1 MVDFVGFGTG
11 YNKQMNSD
19 ERRRLELAKAFNEF
33 RQSNP
38 YASPME
44 MQSFVDQAAAG
55 RNYLAGGMPS
65 ADVLNIIG
73 KRNAEALQAKKDA
86 DARAAATNRLN
97 LFQTQLNMGDDLARG
112 FTGDIFTEDE
122 EANRIFTDEYKNYL
136 KDIEEQSG
144 VDFSEIL
151 TPDRIRKVREDRTIS
166 LVPKVVDYIRTTDGQ
181 VNVEDAAKALGVPKF
196 LIDSVVQRVKT
207 QLSRESAD
215 YLYNKKKDL
224 LAQIRPIMEEG
235 RDVNE
240 AFEAFKT
247 DAINFGI
254 DQSEVNKVLAE
265 MKKESDRIRKKID
278 EDRVYEQNKRVQEV
292 KIAFAND
299 VQNVPQVKVAI
310 ARGDIEAAKEFMEEY
325 LLNNYTTLSDNEKA
339 AIKETFTSI
348 VKGLTIEAQYNQ
360 DTIHNEKKAKA
371 DERVAGVPAAVLK
384 KSQESAFNFFTG
396 GKKGQINPA
405 TSGEAVAAPA
415 VVAELAKKY
424 DLSNS
429 YTLSL
434 LSDYFKRLGKDEG
447 SDYNSVLAGANA
459 ILENSRGVT
468 TIEQA
473 TEYTQDLVRKQTG
486 DFDGDQTFENWFTN
500 EKTQYTKKFEE
511 AKAALTSALQETDAT
526 KKLRALRGVAAG
538 LNQLQQ
544 VTAESFRTA
553 FRYAQGKDRWITAGT
568 PGWDRTAVEGWQSG
582 INNEK
587 NALMEKITQQIAIA
601 ERQVQ
606 VRPTGPTLVDNLS
619 GQVKRTRRNNIDSVP
634 NAVPSGPARLMI
646 KDFLRVS
653 NLKNDMI
660 NKLDQGQY
668 QQFQNDPVSF
678 IKTYYNTYYSQW
690 ITRNNNGD
698 DL

>member
-73 KRNAEALQAKKDA
+73 QRNAEALAAKKA
-86 DARAAATNRLN
+86 QEAQAAATNKLN
-97 LFQTQLNMGDDLARG
+97 LFNTQLNMGDDLARG
-112 FTGDIFTEDE
+112 FTGDIFTENERGD
-122 EANRIFTDEYKNYL
+122 NVFSDEYKNFL
-136 KDIEEQSG
+136 KDVELQSG

-196 LIDSVVQRVKT
+196 LIDSVVSRVKT
-207 QLSRESAD
+207 QLSRESAE

-224 LAQIRPIMEEG
+224 LAQIKPIMEQG

-247 DAINFGI
+247 DAINFGV
-254 DQSEVNKVLAE
+254 DQSEINKVLAE
-265 MKKESDRIRKKID
+265 MKKESDRIRTKID
-278 EDRVYEQNKRVQEV
+278 EDRTFQKNKRVQEV

-299 VQNVPQVKVAI
+299 IQNVPQVKVAI
-310 ARGDIEAAKEFMEEY
+310 ARGDIDSAKTFMEKY
-325 LLNNYTTLSDNEKA
+325 LLDNYTTLGEDEKKT
-339 AIKETFTSI
+339 IMDTFDTI
-348 VKGLTIEAQYNQ
+348 IDGLRIEAQYNQ
-360 DTIHNEKKAKA
+360 DGIHNEKKTKA
-371 DERVAGVPAAVLK
+371 DERVAGVPALVLQ
-384 KSQESAFNFFTG
+384 KSQEAAFNFFTG

-434 LSDYFKRLGKDEG
+434 LSDYFKRLGKAEG
-447 SDYNSVLAGANA
+447 SDYNTVLAGANSL
-459 ILENSRGVT
+459 LENTRGVT
-468 TIEQA
+468 TIKEA

-486 DFDGDQTFENWFTN
+486 DFDGDQTFDNWFTN
-500 EKTQYTKKFEE
+500 EKTQYNKKFEE

-553 FRYAQGKDRWITAGT
+553 FRYSQGADRWITAGT
-568 PGWDRTAVEGWQSG
+568 PGWDRTAVQGWQNG
-582 INNEK
+582 INSEK
-587 NALMEKITQQIAIA
+587 DALMEQITEQIAIA

-606 VRPTGPTLVDNLS
+606 DTPRGPNLVDNIS
-619 GQVKRTRRNNIDSVP
+619 NQRKKTRRNGIG
-634 NAVPSGPARLMI
+634 AVIGNTPEGPRRLMVR
-646 KDFLRVS
+646 DFLDVG
-653 NLKNDMI
+653 NLRSDMV
-660 NKLDQGQY
+660 NKVAEDQY
-668 QQFQNDPVSF
+668 QMFTNDPVSF
-678 IKTYYNTYYSQW
+678 IKTYYNDFYSAW
-690 ITRNNNGD
+690 IGRNNNGD

>member
-73 KRNAEALQAKKDA
+73 QRNAEALQAKKDA
-86 DARAAATNRLN
+86 DARAAATSRLN
-97 LFQTQLNMGDDLARG
+97 LFNTQLNMGDDLARG

-196 LIDSVVQRVKT
+196 LIDSVVQRVQT

-265 MKKESDRIRKKID
+265 MKKESDRIRTKID
-278 EDRVYEQNKRVQEV
+278 EDRNFEKAERVQKV
-292 KIAFAND
+292 KIAFGND

-310 ARGDIEAAKEFMEEY
+310 ARGDINSAKQFMEKY
-325 LLNNYTTLSDNEKA
+325 LLDNYTTLGDDEKK
-339 AIKETFTSI
+339 AIMDTFDTI
-348 VKGLTIEAQYNQ
+348 IDGLRIEAQYDQ
-360 DTIHNEKKAKA
+360 DTLHNEKKSLA
-371 DERVAGVPAAVLK
+371 DKTVAGVPAAVLK
-384 KSQESAFNFFTG
+384 KSQDSALNFFTG

-434 LSDYFKRLGKDEG
+434 LSDYFKRLGKAEG
-447 SDYNSVLAGANA
+447 ADYNAVLAGANS

-473 TEYTQDLVRKQTG
+473 TEYTQDLTRKQLG
-486 DFDGDQTFENWFTN
+486 DFDGDQTFDNWFTN
-500 EKTQYTKKFEE
+500 EKTQYNKKFEE
-511 AKAALTSALQETDAT
+511 AKSALTTALAETDPT

-582 INNEK
+582 INTEK
-587 NALMEKITQQIAIA
+587 NALMEKITEQIAIA
-601 ERQVQ
+601 ERQV
-606 VRPTGPTLVDNLS
+606 RDTPRGPNLVDNIS
-619 GQVKRTRRNNIDSVP
+619 NQRRKTRKNGIGSVIDRTPD
-634 NAVPSGPARLMI
+634 GPRRLMVRA
-646 KDFLRVS
+646 FLEVS
-653 NLKNDMI
+653 NLRADMI
-660 NKLDQGQY
+660 NKVAEDQY
-668 QQFQNDPVSF
+668 QMFTSDPVSF
-678 IKTYYNTYYSQW
+678 IKTYYNDFYSNW

>member
-11 YNKQMNSD
+11 YNKQMDSD
-19 ERRRLELAKAFNEF
+19 ERRRLELAKAFNDF
-33 RQSNP
+33 RQTNP

-73 KRNAEALQAKKDA
+73 KRNAEALQAKKNQEA
-86 DARAAATNRLN
+86 QAAAASKLN
-97 LFQTQLNMGDDLARG
+97 LFNTQLNMGDDLARG
-112 FTGDIFTEDE
+112 FTGNIFTEN
-122 EANRIFTDEYKNYL
+122 EAGDNVLSEAYKKFLTDVEA
-136 KDIEEQSG
+136 QSG

-151 TPDRIRKVREDRTIS
+151 TPDRVKKVREDRTIS
-166 LVPKVVDYIRTTDGQ
+166 LVPKVVDYIRTTDGK

-265 MKKESDRIRKKID
+265 MKKESDRIRTKID
-278 EDRVYEQNKRVQEV
+278 EDRNFELAERVQKV

-299 VQNVPQVKVAI
+299 VQQVPQVKVAI
-310 ARGDIEAAKEFMEEY
+310 ARGDIETAKKFMEKY
-325 LLNNYTTLSDNEKA
+325 LLDNYTTLGDTEKRA
-339 AIKETFTSI
+339 VISTFDTI
-348 VKGLTIEAQYNQ
+348 IEGLTVESQYEQ
-360 DTIHNEKKAKA
+360 DTLHNEKKSVA
-371 DERVAGVPAAVLK
+371 DKTVAGVPAAVLK
-384 KSQESAFNFFTG
+384 KSQDSAFNFFTG
-396 GKKGQINPA
+396 GERNKINPA
-405 TSGEAVAAPA
+405 TAGEAVAAPA
-415 VVAELAKKY
+415 VVAELAKRY

-447 SDYNSVLAGANA
+447 ADYNAVLAGANS

-473 TEYTQDLVRKQTG
+473 TEYTQDLTRKQLG
-486 DFDGDQTFENWFTN
+486 DFDGDQTFDNWFTN
-500 EKTQYTKKFEE
+500 EKTQYGKKFDE
-511 AKAALTSALQETDAT
+511 AKSALTSALQETDPS

-553 FRYAQGKDRWITAGT
+553 FRYGQGKDRWITAGT
-568 PGWDRTAVEGWQSG
+568 PGWNRELVDGWQSG
-582 INNEK
+582 VNTEK
-587 NALMEKITQQIAIA
+587 DALMEQITEQIAIA

-606 VRPTGPTLVDNLS
+606 NTPTAPTLVDNIS
-619 GQVKRTRRNNIDSVP
+619 STEKQFRNTSIPVVIGNQQGKARTMVAEFMAISNIKR
-634 NAVPSGPARLMI
+634 
-646 KDFLRVS
+646 
-653 NLKNDMI
+653 DMI
-660 NKLDQGQY
+660 NKLESNQY
-668 QQFQNDPVSF
+668 REFQVDPVSF
-678 IKTYYNTYYSQW
+678 IKRYYNTYYSQW
-690 ITRNNNGD
+690 ITQNNNGD

>member
-553 FRYAQGKDRWITAGT
+553 FRYSQGADRWITAGT

>member
-582 INNEK
+582 INTEK

>member
-33 RQSNP
+33 RQTNP

-65 ADVLNIIG
+65 SDVLNIIG
-73 KRNAEALQAKKDA
+73 QRNAEALAAKKA
-86 DARAAATNRLN
+86 QEAQAAAANKFDLFSKALN
-97 LFQTQLNMGDDLARG
+97 NADDLILRFG
-112 FTGDIFTEDE
+112 ENPVDE
-122 EANRIFTDEYKNYL
+122 ETGLPTENFTKFLETL
-136 KDIEEQSG
+136 KEQSG
-144 VDFSEIL
+144 VDFSGVI
-151 TPDRIRKVREDRTIS
+151 TPNRINQVRTDRTLT
-166 LVPKVVDYIRTTDGQ
+166 LVPKVVDYIKSTDGT
-181 VNVEDAAKALGVPKF
+181 VSVEQAAAALGVPKF
-196 LIDSVVQRVKT
+196 LVDGVTKRVNT
-207 QLSRESAD
+207 ILSREKAN
-215 YLYNKKKDL
+215 YLLDKKKDL
-224 LAQIRPIMEEG
+224 LAQIEPIMKRGGDVEE
-235 RDVNE
+235 
-240 AFEAFKT
+240 AIKAFKT
-247 DAINFGI
+247 DAENAGVDAAELNTAI
-254 DQSEVNKVLAE
+254 AE
-265 MKKESDRIRKKID
+265 MKTESARIAKKIE
-278 EDRVYEQNKRVQEV
+278 EDRNFELAERVQKV

-299 VQNVPQVKVAI
+299 VQQVPQVKVAI
-310 ARGDIEAAKEFMEEY
+310 ARGDIETAKKFMEKY
-325 LLNNYTTLSDNEKA
+325 LLDNYTTLGETEKK
-339 AIKETFTSI
+339 AIMDTFDTI
-348 VKGLTIEAQYNQ
+348 VEGLTVEAQYDQ
-360 DTIHNEKKAKA
+360 DTLHNEKKSVA
-371 DERVAGVPAAVLK
+371 DKTVAGVPAAVLK
-384 KSQESAFNFFTG
+384 KSQDSAFNFFTG

-434 LSDYFKRLGKDEG
+434 LSDYFKRLGKAEG
-447 SDYNSVLAGANA
+447 ADYNAVLAGANA

-473 TEYTQDLVRKQTG
+473 TEYTQDLTRKQLG
-486 DFDGDQTFENWFTN
+486 DFDGDQTFDNWFTN
-500 EKTQYTKKFEE
+500 EKTQYTKKFDE

-582 INNEK
+582 INTEK
-587 NALMEKITQQIAIA
+587 NALMEQITEQIAIA

-606 VRPTGPTLVDNLS
+606 DTPRGPNLVDNIS
-619 GQVKRTRRNNIDSVP
+619 NQRKKTRRNGIG
-634 NAVPSGPARLMI
+634 AVIGNTPEGPRRLMVR
-646 KDFLRVS
+646 DFLDVS
-653 NLKNDMI
+653 NLKYDMV
-660 NKLDQGQY
+660 NKVAEDQY
-668 QQFQNDPVSF
+668 QMFTNDPVSF
-678 IKTYYNTYYSQW
+678 IKTYYNDFYSAW
-690 ITRNNNGD
+690 IGRHNNGD

>member
-73 KRNAEALQAKKDA
+73 QRNAEALQAKKDA
-86 DARAAATNRLN
+86 DARAAATNKLN
-97 LFQTQLNMGDDLARG
+97 LFNTQLNMGDDLARG

-196 LIDSVVQRVKT
+196 LIDSVVQRVQT

-265 MKKESDRIRKKID
+265 MKKESDRIRTKID
-278 EDRVYEQNKRVQEV
+278 EDRNFEKAERVQKV
-292 KIAFAND
+292 KIAFGND

-310 ARGDIEAAKEFMEEY
+310 ARGDINSAKQFMEKY
-325 LLNNYTTLSDNEKA
+325 LLDNYTTLGDDEKK
-339 AIKETFTSI
+339 AIMDTFDTI
-348 VKGLTIEAQYNQ
+348 IDGLRIEAQYDQ
-360 DTIHNEKKAKA
+360 DTLHNEKKSLA
-371 DERVAGVPAAVLK
+371 DKTVAGVPAAVLK
-384 KSQESAFNFFTG
+384 KSQDSAFNFFTG

-434 LSDYFKRLGKDEG
+434 LSDYFKRLGKAEG
-447 SDYNSVLAGANA
+447 ADYNAVLAGANS

-473 TEYTQDLVRKQTG
+473 TEYTQDLTRKQLG
-486 DFDGDQTFENWFTN
+486 DFDGDQTFDNWFTN
-500 EKTQYTKKFEE
+500 EKTQYNKKFEE
-511 AKAALTSALQETDAT
+511 AKSALTTALAETDPT

-582 INNEK
+582 INTEK
-587 NALMEKITQQIAIA
+587 NALMEKITEQIAIA

-606 VRPTGPTLVDNLS
+606 VRPTGPNLVDNIS
-619 GQVKRTRRNNIDSVP
+619 NQRRKTRKNGIGSVIDRTPD
-634 NAVPSGPARLMI
+634 GPRRLMVRA
-646 KDFLRVS
+646 FLGVS
-653 NLKNDMI
+653 NLRADMI
-660 NKLDQGQY
+660 NKVAEDQY
-668 QQFQNDPVSF
+668 QMFTSDPVSF
-678 IKTYYNTYYSQW
+678 IKTYYNDFYSNW

>member
-73 KRNAEALQAKKDA
+73 QRNAEALQAKKDA
-86 DARAAATNRLN
+86 DARAAATSKLN
-97 LFQTQLNMGDDLARG
+97 LFNTQLGMGDDLARG
-112 FTGDIFTEDE
+112 FTGDIFTENERGD
-122 EANRIFTDEYKNYL
+122 NVFSDEYKNFL
-136 KDIEEQSG
+136 KDVELQSG

-196 LIDSVVQRVKT
+196 LINSVVQRVKT
-207 QLSRESAD
+207 QLSRESAE

-224 LAQIRPIMEEG
+224 LAQIQPIMERG
-235 RDVNE
+235 GDVDKALE
-240 AFEAFKT
+240 SFKT
-247 DAINFGI
+247 DVTNFGVSA
-254 DQSEVNKVLAE
+254 DEVNKAVAE
-265 MKKESDRIRKKID
+265 MKTESARIAKKIK
-278 EDRVYEQNKRVQEV
+278 EDRDYELAERTQKV

-299 VQNVPQVKVAI
+299 VQQVPQVKVAI
-310 ARGDIEAAKEFMEEY
+310 ARGDIDSAKKFMEKY
-325 LLNNYTTLSDNEKA
+325 LLDNYTTLGETEKK
-339 AIKETFTSI
+339 AIMDTFDTI
-348 VKGLTIEAQYNQ
+348 IDGLTIEAQYNQ
-360 DTIHNEKKAKA
+360 DGIHNEKKAKA
-371 DERVAGVPAAVLK
+371 DERVAGVPALVLQR
-384 KSQESAFNFFTG
+384 SQDSAFNFFTG

-405 TSGEAVAAPA
+405 TSGEATAAPA
-415 VVAELAKKY
+415 VAAELAKKY

-434 LSDYFKRLGKDEG
+434 LSDYFKRVGKDEG
-447 SDYNSVLAGANA
+447 TDYNALLAGANS

-468 TIEQA
+468 TIQQA
-473 TEYTQDLVRKQTG
+473 NEYTQDLVRKQTG
-486 DFDGDQTFENWFTN
+486 DFDGDQTFDNWFTN
-500 EKTQYTKKFEE
+500 EKTQYTKKFDE
-511 AKAALTSALQETDAT
+511 AKAALTSALQETDPA

-553 FRYAQGKDRWITAGT
+553 FRYSQGADRWITAGT
-568 PGWDRTAVEGWQSG
+568 PGWDRTAVQGWQNG
-582 INNEK
+582 INSEK
-587 NALMEKITQQIAIA
+587 NALMEQITEQIAIA

-606 VRPTGPTLVDNLS
+606 VTPTGPTLVDNLS
-619 GQVKRTRRNNIDSVP
+619 GQEKRTRRNNIGNVP

-646 KDFLRVS
+646 QDFLRVS

>member
-73 KRNAEALQAKKDA
+73 QRNAEALQAKKDA
-86 DARAAATNRLN
+86 DARAAATNKLN
-97 LFQTQLNMGDDLARG
+97 LFQTQLGMGDDLARG
-112 FTGDIFTEDE
+112 FTGNIFTENERGD
-122 EANRIFTDEYKNYL
+122 NVFSDEYKNFL
-136 KDIEEQSG
+136 KDVELQSG

-196 LIDSVVQRVKT
+196 LIDSVVSRVKT
-207 QLSRESAD
+207 QLSRESAE

-224 LAQIRPIMEEG
+224 LAQIEPIMKRG
-235 RDVNE
+235 GDVNKALE
-240 AFEAFKT
+240 SFKT
-247 DAINFGI
+247 DVTNFGVSA
-254 DQSEVNKVLAE
+254 DEVNKAVAE
-265 MKKESDRIRKKID
+265 MKTESDRIAKVIK
-278 EDRVYEQNKRVQEV
+278 EDRDYELAKRTQQA
-292 KIAFAND
+292 KIAFGND

-310 ARGDIEAAKEFMEEY
+310 ARGDIDSAKKLMEKY
-325 LLNNYTTLSDNEKA
+325 LLDNYTTLGETEKQ
-339 AIKETFTSI
+339 AIMATFDTI
-348 VKGLTIEAQYNQ
+348 IDGMRIEAQYDQ
-360 DTIHNEKKAKA
+360 DTLHNEKKSLA
-371 DERVAGVPAAVLK
+371 DKTVAGVPAAVLK
-384 KSQESAFNFFTG
+384 KSQDSAFNFFTG

-405 TSGEAVAAPA
+405 TAGEAVAAPA
-415 VVAELAKKY
+415 VVAELAKTY

-434 LSDYFKRLGKDEG
+434 LSDYFKRLGKAEG
-447 SDYNSVLAGANA
+447 SNYNDVLSGANA
-459 ILENSRGVT
+459 ILENTRGVT
-468 TIEQA
+468 TIKQA
-473 TEYTQDLVRKQTG
+473 TEYTQDLTRKQLG
-486 DFDGDQTFENWFTN
+486 DFDGDQTFDNWFTN
-500 EKTQYTKKFEE
+500 EKTQYTKKFDE

-582 INNEK
+582 INTEK
-587 NALMEKITQQIAIA
+587 NALMEQITEQIAIA

-606 VRPTGPTLVDNLS
+606 NTPTSPSLVDNIS
-619 GQVKRTRRNNIDSVP
+619 GQERTFRNSNIPTVITSQQGQRQNMV
-634 NAVPSGPARLMI
+634 
-646 KDFLRVS
+646 KDFMDIR
-653 NLKNDMI
+653 NIKRDII
-660 NKLDQGQY
+660 NKLDSAQY
-668 QQFQNDPVSF
+668 QEFQQDPVSF
-678 IKTYYNTYYSQW
+678 IKRYYNTYYSQW
-690 ITRNNNGD
+690 ITQNNNGD

>member
-86 DARAAATNRLN
+86 DARAAATNKLN
-97 LFQTQLNMGDDLARG
+97 LFNTQLNMGDALARG
-112 FTGDIFTEDE
+112 FTGEIFTEDE

-166 LVPKVVDYIRTTDGQ
+166 LVPKVVDYIRTTDGE

-196 LIDSVVQRVKT
+196 LINSVVQRVKT

-278 EDRVYEQNKRVQEV
+278 EDRLYDKNKRVQEV

-299 VQNVPQVKVAI
+299 VQQVPQVKVAI
-310 ARGDIEAAKEFMEEY
+310 ARGDINAAKEFMEEY
-325 LLNNYTTLSDNEKA
+325 LLNNYTTLSDDEKT
-339 AIKETFTSI
+339 AIKETFNSI

-360 DTIHNEKKAKA
+360 DTLHNEKKSKA
-371 DERVAGVPAAVLK
+371 DIAVAGVPAAVLK
-384 KSQESAFNFFTG
+384 KSQDSAFTFFTG
-396 GKKGQINPA
+396 GEKNKINPA
-405 TSGEAVAAPA
+405 TSGEATAAPA
-415 VVAELAKKY
+415 VAAELAKKY

-434 LSDYFKRLGKDEG
+434 LSDYFKRVGKDEG
-447 SDYNSVLAGANA
+447 NDYNALLAGANA
-459 ILENSRGVT
+459 ILENTRGVT

-473 TEYTQDLVRKQTG
+473 TEYTQDLTRKQLG

-500 EKTQYTKKFEE
+500 EKTQYNKKFEE

-526 KKLRALRGVAAG
+526 AKLRALRGVAAG

-568 PGWDRTAVEGWQSG
+568 PGWNRTTVEGWQNG
-582 INNEK
+582 INTEK
-587 NALMEKITQQIAIA
+587 DALMKQITEQIAIA

-606 VRPTGPTLVDNLS
+606 NTPTSPTLVDNITSQEKTLRDS
-619 GQVKRTRRNNIDSVP
+619 NIPTVIARQQGQRQKMVKQFMDIRN
-634 NAVPSGPARLMI
+634 I
-646 KDFLRVS
+646 KRDI
-653 NLKNDMI
+653 I
-660 NKLDQGQY
+660 NKLDSSQY
-668 QQFQNDPVSF
+668 QEFQQDPVSF
-678 IKTYYNTYYSQW
+678 IKRYYNTYYSQW
-690 ITRNNNGD
+690 ITQNNNGD

>member
-73 KRNAEALQAKKDA
+73 KRNAEALAAKKA
-86 DARAAATNRLN
+86 QEAQAAATSKLN
-97 LFQTQLNMGDDLARG
+97 LFNTQLNMGDDLARG
-112 FTGDIFTEDE
+112 FTGNIFTENERGD
-122 EANRIFTDEYKNYL
+122 NVFSDEYKNFL
-136 KDIEEQSG
+136 KDVELQSG

-224 LAQIRPIMEEG
+224 LAQLRPIMEEG

-254 DQSEVNKVLAE
+254 DQSEINKVIAE
-265 MKKESDRIRKKID
+265 MKKESDRIRTKID
-278 EDRVYEQNKRVQEV
+278 EDRIYEKNKRVQEV

-299 VQNVPQVKVAI
+299 VQKVPQVKVAI
-310 ARGDIEAAKEFMEEY
+310 ARGDINSAKQFMEKY
-325 LLNNYTTLSDNEKA
+325 LLDNYTTLDADEKK
-339 AIKETFTSI
+339 AIMDTFTTI
-348 VKGLTIEAQYNQ
+348 IDGMKIEAQYDQ
-360 DTIHNEKKAKA
+360 DTLHNEKKSLA
-371 DERVAGVPAAVLK
+371 DKTVAGVPAAVLK
-384 KSQESAFNFFTG
+384 KSQDSAFNFFTG

-424 DLSNS
+424 DLSNP

-434 LSDYFKRLGKDEG
+434 LSDYFKRLGKAEG
-447 SDYNSVLAGANA
+447 ADYNAVLAGANS

-473 TEYTQDLVRKQTG
+473 TEYTQDLTRKQLG

-500 EKTQYTKKFEE
+500 EQTQYDKKFNE
-511 AKAALTSALQETDAT
+511 AKTALTSALQETDPA

-568 PGWDRTAVEGWQSG
+568 PGWNRTAVEGWQNGVNSA
-582 INNEK
+582 K
-587 NALMEKITQQIAIA
+587 DALMEQITEQIAIA

-606 VRPTGPTLVDNLS
+606 NAPTSPTLVDNIS
-619 GQVKRTRRNNIDSVP
+619 GQERTFRNSNVPIVIGNQQGKARTMVAEFMAISNIKRDI
-634 NAVPSGPARLMI
+634 
-646 KDFLRVS
+646 
-653 NLKNDMI
+653 I
-660 NKLDQGQY
+660 NKLDSDQY
-668 QQFQNDPVSF
+668 REFQVDPVSF
-678 IKTYYNTYYSQW
+678 IKRYYNTYYSQW
-690 ITRNNNGD
+690 ITQNNNGD

>member
-65 ADVLNIIG
+65 AEVLNIIG

-278 EDRVYEQNKRVQEV
+278 EDRDYEKAERIQKV
-292 KIAFAND
+292 KIAFGND

-310 ARGDIEAAKEFMEEY
+310 ARGDLETAKEFMEKY
-325 LLNNYTTLSDNEKA
+325 LLDNYTTLGEDEKA
-339 AIKETFTSI
+339 AVKATFDTI
-348 VKGLTIEAQYNQ
+348 IDGLKVEAQYDQ
-360 DTIHNEKKAKA
+360 DTLHNEKKSVA
-371 DERVAGVPAAVLK
+371 DKTVAGVPAAVLK
-384 KSQESAFNFFTG
+384 KSQDSAFNFFTG

-447 SDYNSVLAGANA
+447 ADYNAVLAGANS

-468 TIEQA
+468 TIQQA
-473 TEYTQDLVRKQTG
+473 TEYTQDLTRKQLG
-486 DFDGDQTFENWFTN
+486 DFDGDQTFDNWFTN

-582 INNEK
+582 INTEK